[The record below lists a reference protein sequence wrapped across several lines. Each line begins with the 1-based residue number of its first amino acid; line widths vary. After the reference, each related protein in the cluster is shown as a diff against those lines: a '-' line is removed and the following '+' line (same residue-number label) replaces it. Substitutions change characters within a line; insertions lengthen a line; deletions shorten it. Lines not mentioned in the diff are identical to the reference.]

1 MRVLAVDTSSERG
14 SVCVVDGADLLGEV
28 RIASS
33 IQYSERLFRSIE
45 FLFHYLPLQLSDID
59 LFVSA
64 RGPGSFTGLR
74 VGLAAMEAF
83 VAAQG
88 KRGAGVTTLEAL
100 AWKTGIRNAPIVSM
114 IDARRGDVY
123 GAIYRR
129 EETEQG
135 SGDTLVEEVP
145 PVVLKPAQWVASLP
159 QVPLV
164 FFGDGAN
171 RYRSLIEQQPGWT
184 IFSGDLYLASTIA
197 ELALTSNS
205 GPLAPLYV
213 RKTDAEIARES
224 IASPSS

>member
-1 MRVLAVDTSSERG
+1 
-14 SVCVVDGADLLGEV
+14 
-28 RIASS
+28 
-33 IQYSERLFRSIE
+33 
-45 FLFHYLPLQLSDID
+45 
-59 LFVSA
+59 
-64 RGPGSFTGLR
+64 
-74 VGLAAMEAF
+74 
-83 VAAQG
+83 
-88 KRGAGVTTLEAL
+88 
-100 AWKTGIRNAPIVSM
+100 
-114 IDARRGDVY
+114 
-123 GAIYRR
+123 
-129 EETEQG
+129 
-135 SGDTLVEEVP
+135 
-145 PVVLKPAQWVASLP
+145 LP